1 MSFFVYRNG
10 EMHAEGVALPAIAQ
24 QVGTPFY
31 CYSAGAL
38 RAAMDEFT
46 DAMKGMRANVC
57 YAMKANSN
65 LAVIRLF
72 GEMGAG
78 ADIVSE
84 GEMRRALAAGIPP
97 HRIIYSGVG
106 KKAGEL
112 MAALQAGVGQINV
125 ESSAELEMLNAV
137 AGQLGKRADIT
148 IRVNP
153 DVDAKTHAKITT
165 GRKENKFGIDIDLAR
180 GAFARAGALPNL
192 RVVGIAMHIG
202 SQLTE
207 LAPYRD
213 SIVRVRELIRQL
225 RADGHAIDRFD
236 IGGGL
241 GIVYKDDTPPSIAQ
255 FMQVVR
261 KETDGLDCELTFEPG
276 RRLVGEAGVLVS
288 EVILV
293 KPGVSKTFVIVDAA
307 MNDLIRPTLYE
318 AWHDILPVRQP
329 RPDAATIRCDIVG
342 PVCESGDYL
351 AQNRDLPKLS
361 AGEFIMIRSAGAY
374 GAVMSSSYNS
384 RPLAPEVLV
393 DGTRFA
399 AVRPRLSIE
408 EMISAERFPSWM
420 DPVGVERAKN

>member
-1 MSFFVYRNG
+1 MSFFDYRNG
-10 EMHAEGVALPAIAQ
+10 EMHAEGMALSAIAR

-38 RAAMDEFT
+38 RAAMQEFT
-46 DAMKGMRANVC
+46 DAMKGLRASVC

-65 LAVIRLF
+65 LAVVRLF

-84 GEMRRALAAGIPP
+84 GEMRRALAAGIAPE
-97 HRIIYSGVG
+97 RIIYSGVG
-106 KKAGEL
+106 KKPSEL

-137 AGQLGKRADIT
+137 AGQLGMRADIT

-153 DVDAKTHAKITT
+153 DVDARTHAKITT

-180 GAFARAGALPNL
+180 TAFAAAAKLPHL
-192 RVVGIAMHIG
+192 RVVGVAMHIG
-202 SQLTE
+202 SQLTTVD
-207 LAPYRD
+207 PYRD
-213 SIVRVRELIRQL
+213 AIVKVRDLIGQL
-225 RADGHAIDRFD
+225 RQDGHRIDRFD

-241 GIVYKDDTPPSIAQ
+241 GIVYADETPPSIAE
-255 FMQVVR
+255 FMQVVSR
-261 KETDGLDCELTFEPG
+261 ETEGLDCELTFEPG

-293 KPGVSKTFVIVDAA
+293 KPGVSRTFVIVDAA

-318 AWHDILPVRQP
+318 AWHDIQPVRQP

-342 PVCESGDYL
+342 PICESGDYL
-351 AQNRDLPKLS
+351 AQNRDLPVLS
-361 AGEFIMIRSAGAY
+361 AGELVVIRSAGAY
-374 GAVMSSSYNS
+374 GAVMASSYNS
-384 RPLAPEVLV
+384 RPLAPEVMV

-399 AVRPRLSIE
+399 VIRPRPTIE
-408 EMISAERFPSWM
+408 HMISAERFPPWM
-420 DPVGVERAKN
+420 ES